1 MVNSYEQ
8 MAMFGRVLGLLLL
21 VATTAS
27 AGSFALFESDAVRPL
42 ALSSDSRRLYALNIP
57 DGRLEI
63 FSVSATGLAPYASV
77 PVGIDPVAVAL
88 HSDSEAWVVNHV
100 SDSISIVDVAADPP
114 RVVRTLWVGDEPRD
128 IVFAGPQRR
137 RAFVTTAHRGQN
149 SPVLP
154 QLDVPGVG
162 RADVWVF
169 DADLARSAPE
179 GSPETVLTLFGD
191 TPRSLAVSPDGSTV
205 YAAVF
210 KSGNQTTAV
219 SAFAVC
225 DGGEL
230 APLCMVQGRE
240 MPGGLPA
247 PNVNFEGKP
256 QPRTALLVKH
266 NVESGAWLD
275 AIGRDW
281 RNAVPISLPDKDVFA
296 IDASADPPREVEAYR
311 GVGTVIYAMATNP
324 RSGHVYV
331 AATEARN
338 DLRLEPNL
346 RGHLHE
352 SQLTVIN
359 TNGVY
364 PRRLNKHIDYAQI
377 PSPPG
382 TSEKSLALPNALA
395 VTRDGIQVWIAAMGS
410 NRVAVLPTAT
420 LETDTWE
427 PSTEEFIAVS
437 GGGPVG
443 LVLDEEHGKAY
454 VLTRFDNGVASVD
467 MHERRETAHL
477 QMYSPEPAGIRAGR
491 RFLYD
496 AAYTSSNGEAACAS
510 CHVSGGDDALA
521 WDLGDPDVPFLSN
534 PNPRNPIVSIDPR
547 LGPFFTEFH
556 PLKGPMT
563 TQPLRG
569 LAHHAPMHWRG
580 DRTGAFTP
588 GGDAHD
594 DWAALHQFNS
604 AFVSLMGRANVLE
617 DAEMDALATFLLQIT
632 PPPNPHRNLD
642 NSFTPGQQSARDEF
656 FRSIEGISCASCH
669 VTDATAGIFGS
680 DRSSSV
686 NGQSA
691 QLMKV
696 PSLRQT
702 YQKVGMFGMFP
713 QLSGFMPSGTGDQ
726 VRGFGFLH
734 DGATGVFIRRTFDYV
749 MAFES
754 NLAPIV
760 GQQVTWTASE
770 DALVAPRLE
779 LLQARAAVGECEL
792 TVKGVLEN
800 RTRGWLRQDDGEFR
814 SDSSREGA
822 IAVAGLQ
829 DLAHTQGAS
838 LTYTCVPVGSGRRIA
853 IDRDEDG
860 YLDGDEVEAG
870 SNPGDPASIP
880 APTPSPIHTQ
890 TASAT
895 ATYTSLPTPTP
906 NACLG
911 DCDSDAVVTFAEI
924 TSALRMTLGAAQ
936 PDGCRSVDQNGDG
949 EVKIEELVQVVR
961 AAEHACAAVA
971 SESSV
976 ASGD

>member
-1 MVNSYEQ
+1 
-8 MAMFGRVLGLLLL
+8 MFGRALGLLLL

-27 AGSFALFESDAVRPL
+27 AGSFALFESDPVRPIV
-42 ALSSDSRRLYALNIP
+42 LSSDSRRLYALNIP

-63 FSVSATGLAPYASV
+63 LSVSAAGLVPLASV
-77 PVGIDPVAVAL
+77 PVGLDPVAVAL
-88 HSDSEAWVVNHV
+88 RSDSEAWVVNHV

-114 RVVRTLWVGDEPRD
+114 RVVRTLLVGDEPRD
-128 IVFAGPQRR
+128 VVFAGPQRR
-137 RAFVTTAHRGQN
+137 RAFITTAHRGQN

-169 DADLARSAPE
+169 DAELARSSPQGTPE
-179 GSPETVLTLFGD
+179 IILTLFGD
-191 TPRSLAVSPDGSTV
+191 TPRALTVSPDGNTV

-230 APLCMVQGRE
+230 ASPCMVQGKE

-247 PNVNFEGKP
+247 PNVNFEGQP

-266 NVESGAWLD
+266 DVGSGAWID

-281 RNAVPISLPDKDVFA
+281 RNAVPIALPDKDVFA
-296 IDASADPPREVEAYR
+296 IDASADPPREIDAYR

-324 RSGHVYV
+324 LSGHLYV

-352 SQLTVIN
+352 SWLTVVDAA
-359 TNGVY
+359 GVH

-377 PSPPG
+377 PSSPA
-382 TSEKSLALPNALA
+382 TRDKSLALPNAIA
-395 VTRDGIQVWIAAMGS
+395 VTRDGAYIWMAAMGS
-410 NRVAVLPTAT
+410 NRLAVLPTAE
-420 LETDTWE
+420 LEDDTRE
-427 PSTEEFIAVS
+427 PSTDDFVAVS

-454 VLTRFDNGVASVD
+454 VLTRFDNGIATVD
-467 MHERRETAHL
+467 MQERRETAHL
-477 QMYSPEPAGIRAGR
+477 QMYSPEPADVQAGR

-496 AAYTSSNGEAACAS
+496 AAHTSSNGEAACAS

-521 WDLGDPDVPFLSN
+521 WDLGDPDFPFLNN
-534 PNPRNPIVSIDPR
+534 PNPRNPLVSIDPR

-556 PLKGPMT
+556 PLKGPLT
-563 TQPLRG
+563 TQSLRG

-580 DRTGAFTP
+580 DRTGAFAP

-594 DWAALHQFNS
+594 DRAALRQFNG
-604 AFVSLMGRANVLE
+604 AFVSLMGRASVLQE
-617 DAEMDALATFLLQIT
+617 DELDALATFLLQIT

-642 NSFTPGQQSARDEF
+642 NSFTPAQQSSRDEF
-656 FRSIEGISCASCH
+656 FRAIEGISCATCH
-669 VTDATAGIFGS
+669 VTDADAGIFGS
-680 DRSSSV
+680 DRSSSI

-749 MAFES
+749 MAFDT

-760 GQQVTWTASE
+760 GQQVTWTALD
-770 DALVAPRLE
+770 DAGSTPRLE
-779 LLQARAAVGECEL
+779 LLQARAAAGECEL
-792 TVKGVLEN
+792 TVKGALGN
-800 RTRGWLRQDDGEFR
+800 RARGWLRQEIGDFS
-814 SDSSREGA
+814 SDSSREETIGYA
-822 IAVAGLQ
+822 SLQ
-829 DLAHTQGAS
+829 DLARTQGAA
-838 LTYTCVPVGSGRRIA
+838 LTFTCVPVGSGRRIA

-860 YLDGDEVEAG
+860 YLDGDELDAG

-880 APTPSPIHTQ
+880 APTPSATHTQ
-890 TASAT
+890 TAPAT
-895 ATYTSLPTPTP
+895 PTYTSEPTPTP
-906 NACLG
+906 QACAG
-911 DCDSDAVVTFAEI
+911 DCDNDAVVTFAEI
-924 TSALRMTLGAAQ
+924 TSALRMALEGANQA
-936 PDGCRSVDQNGDG
+936 GCQSLDQNQDG
-949 EVKIEELVQVVR
+949 EVTIEELVRTVG
-961 AAEHACAAVA
+961 ASEHACGTAVA
-971 SESSV
+971 LESPTE
-976 ASGD
+976 AKR